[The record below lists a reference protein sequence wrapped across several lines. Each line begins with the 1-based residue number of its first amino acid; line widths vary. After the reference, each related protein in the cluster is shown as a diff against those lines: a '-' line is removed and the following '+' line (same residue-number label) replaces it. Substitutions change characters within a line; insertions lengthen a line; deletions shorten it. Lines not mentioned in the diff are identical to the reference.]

1 MVTLHA
7 PWPPCVTV
15 SWKGRFETLAQPPLA
30 HCFHILIDC
39 AKLHCEVSLKRV
51 LCWKRPRYQAHYTSF
66 NAVSGSS
73 AETCEAFFPITA
85 KVSGRYHLVAGQ
97 QQTLSQC
104 YYNILPCLW
113 NIKSI
118 EFLRLK
124 DIVIFENI
132 NFVAA
137 TLPTSLCLT
146 NEFVGTGWMWLF
158 ESAVYSQV
166 QMHRLVLSKYC
177 QV

>member
-1 MVTLHA
+1 MCNSELKRKVWNVSTTSFGSLFSHSDRLCKA
-7 PWPPCVTV
+7 PLWSQLV
-15 SWKGRFETLAQPPLA
+15 
-30 HCFHILIDC
+30 D
-39 AKLHCEVSLKRV
+39 LKRV
-51 LCWKRPRYQAHYTSF
+51 LCWKRLRYQAHYTSF
-66 NAVSGSS
+66 NTVSGSS
-73 AETCEAFFPITA
+73 AEACEAFFPITA
-85 KVSGRYHLVAGQ
+85 KVSGMYHLVAGQ

-137 TLPTSLCLT
+137 TLLTSLCLT
-146 NEFVGTGWMWLF
+146 NEFVGTGWMCSLQ
-158 ESAVYSQV
+158 SSPDAQAGIIK
-166 QMHRLVLSKYC
+166 VLSSLDS
-177 QV
+177 